1 MYAFHF
7 LSIYCYTITKNT
19 MKLDL
24 AKRLVNARTE
34 KNLTQEKLSE
44 LSGVSVSEISR
55 IENGRYSATV
65 ETLCRLSNALDVGLD
80 SLLYDLFPK
89 NTHIQNPDIQK
100 VVSIM
105 ETMDEKHAKNVADIV
120 YIYDRGHES

>member
-1 MYAFHF
+1 
-7 LSIYCYTITKNT
+7 

-55 IENGRYSATV
+55 IEKRKIFRN
-65 ETLCRLSNALDVGLD
+65 CRN
-80 SLLYDLFPK
+80 SLQTF
-89 NTHIQNPDIQK
+89 QC
-100 VVSIM
+100 S
-105 ETMDEKHAKNVADIV
+105 
-120 YIYDRGHES
+120 

>member
-1 MYAFHF
+1 
-7 LSIYCYTITKNT
+7 

-89 NTHIQNPDIQK
+89 NTHIQILTSKKLSLSWKPWMKSMQK
-100 VVSIM
+100 
-105 ETMDEKHAKNVADIV
+105 T
-120 YIYDRGHES
+120 

>member
-1 MYAFHF
+1 
-7 LSIYCYTITKNT
+7 

-89 NTHIQNPDIQK
+89 

-120 YIYDRGHES
+120 YIYDRGHKS

>member
-1 MYAFHF
+1 MKAFTI
-7 LSIYCYTITKNT
+7 SISGMNSQEITNI
-19 MKLDL
+19 LNW
-24 AKRLVNARTE
+24 RCCICR
-34 KNLTQEKLSE
+34 
-44 LSGVSVSEISR
+44 R

-89 NTHIQNPDIQK
+89 NTHIQNHDIQK

-105 ETMDEKHAKNVADIV
+105 ETMYEKHAKNVADIV
-120 YIYDRGHES
+120 YIYDRGHKS

>member
-1 MYAFHF
+1 
-7 LSIYCYTITKNT
+7 

-80 SLLYDLFPK
+80 SLLDDLFPLK
-89 NTHIQNPDIQK
+89 IPIYKILTSKKLSLSWKLWMKSMQK
-100 VVSIM
+100 
-105 ETMDEKHAKNVADIV
+105 T
-120 YIYDRGHES
+120 

>member
-1 MYAFHF
+1 
-7 LSIYCYTITKNT
+7 

-80 SLLYDLFPK
+80 SLYMIFSLKIPIYKILTSK
-89 NTHIQNPDIQK
+89 KLSLSWKLWMKSMQK
-100 VVSIM
+100 
-105 ETMDEKHAKNVADIV
+105 T
-120 YIYDRGHES
+120 

>member
-1 MYAFHF
+1 
-7 LSIYCYTITKNT
+7 

-80 SLLYDLFPK
+80 SLLYFYMIFSLKIPIYK
-89 NTHIQNPDIQK
+89 ILTSKKLSLSWKLWMKSMQK
-100 VVSIM
+100 
-105 ETMDEKHAKNVADIV
+105 T
-120 YIYDRGHES
+120 

>member
-1 MYAFHF
+1 
-7 LSIYCYTITKNT
+7 

-44 LSGVSVSEISR
+44 LSGVSSVSEISR

-65 ETLCRLSNALDVGLD
+65 ETLCRLSNALDIGLD

-89 NTHIQNPDIQK
+89 NTRIQNPDIQK

-120 YIYDRGHES
+120 YIYDRGHKS

>member
-1 MYAFHF
+1 
-7 LSIYCYTITKNT
+7 

-120 YIYDRGHES
+120 YIYDCGHKS

>member
-1 MYAFHF
+1 MQEPKK
-7 LSIYCYTITKNT
+7 T
-19 MKLDL
+19 
-24 AKRLVNARTE
+24 
-34 KNLTQEKLSE
+34 LTQEKLSE

-80 SLLYDLFPK
+80 SLLYDLSLKIPIYK
-89 NTHIQNPDIQK
+89 ILTSK

-120 YIYDRGHES
+120 YIYDRGHKS

>member
-1 MYAFHF
+1 
-7 LSIYCYTITKNT
+7 

-24 AKRLVNARTE
+24 AKHLVNARTE

-105 ETMDEKHAKNVADIV
+105 ERCV
-120 YIYDRGHES
+120 